1 MTGPEESTAAP
12 AGQPAAPP
20 RPAGAGERPPSVLLA
35 GGGTAGHV
43 NPMLALAD
51 ALRRRHPDASLLA
64 LGTEAGLESRLVP
77 ARGYELAIV
86 PRVPLPRRPS
96 TALLSL
102 PGRLRAAVVAA
113 DRAIAACG
121 PGGADVVVG
130 MGGYVAVPAYLAARR
145 RGVPVVVHEQNAR
158 PGIANRLG
166 ARLTRHVATTFPGTP
181 LRGAVRV
188 GLPMSPSVAHLDR
201 AAVREEALEH
211 FGLDPARRTLLVVGG
226 SLGAQRLNEAVS
238 GAWTDVAA
246 AGVQVLHLTGAGK
259 AVAPAPGAD
268 GSEGPVHRVVEYT
281 DRMDLAYAAADVA
294 LCRAGAGT
302 VCEVGAVGLPSAFV
316 PLPIGNGEQ
325 RRNAEPVV
333 EAGGALLVADAD
345 LDAAWLREHL
355 LPLLLDRPRLRAMA
369 EAARASA
376 VRDAD
381 ERLADLV
388 LAAVRS

>member
-1 MTGPEESTAAP
+1 VTGPGAPGGAP
-12 AGQPAAPP
+12 AQAP
-20 RPAGAGERPPSVLLA
+20 RPDGAGERPPSVLLA

-51 ALRRRHPDASLLA
+51 ALRRRHPEACLLA
-64 LGTEAGLESRLVP
+64 LGTAAGLESRLVP

-96 TALLSL
+96 PALLSL
-102 PGRLRAAVVAA
+102 PGRLRAAVAAA
-113 DRAIAACG
+113 DRAITACG
-121 PGGADVVVG
+121 PHGADVVVG

-188 GLPMSPSVAHLDR
+188 GLPMSPALAHLDR
-201 AAVREEALEH
+201 AAVRREALDH
-211 FGLDPARRTLLVVGG
+211 FGLDPARPTLLVVGG
-226 SLGAQRLNEAVS
+226 SLGAKRLNEAVA
-238 GAWTDVAA
+238 GAWSDVAA
-246 AGVQVLHLTGAGK
+246 AGVQLLHLTGAGK
-259 AVAPAPGAD
+259 AVVPAPGAD
-268 GSEGPVHRVVEYT
+268 GSGGPVHRVVEYT
-281 DRMDLAYAAADVA
+281 DRMDLAYAAADAA
-294 LCRAGAGT
+294 LCRSGAGT
-302 VCEVGAVGLPSAFV
+302 VCEVSAVGLPAAFV
-316 PLPIGNGEQ
+316 PLPVGNGEQ

-345 LDAAWLREHL
+345 LDAAWLRRYL
-355 LPLLLDRPRLRAMA
+355 LPLLLDPPRLREMA
-369 EAARASA
+369 AAARASA

-388 LAAVRS
+388 LAVAVRP